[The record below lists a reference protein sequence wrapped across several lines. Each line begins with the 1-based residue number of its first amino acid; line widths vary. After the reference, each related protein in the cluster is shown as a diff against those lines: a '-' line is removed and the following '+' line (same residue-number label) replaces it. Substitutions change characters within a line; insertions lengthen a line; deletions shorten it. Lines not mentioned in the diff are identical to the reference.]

1 MTCPE
6 SGVLVGTS
14 PDIPGLTLEADSR
27 EQLLAAVSDV
37 VPQLLKHNLALAEDR
52 VAESVVE
59 VIFSDT
65 SAESMPDSA
74 MTPSCPRI
82 LVEHVDAAP
91 ARQTAS

>member
-37 VPQLLKHNLALAEDR
+37 VPQLLKHNLELAEDR
-52 VAESVVE
+52 LAESVVE

-65 SAESMPDSA
+65 SAESIRCFA
-74 MTPSCPRI
+74 MVPSLSPKQGT
-82 LVEHVDAAP
+82 EHA
-91 ARQTAS
+91 TC

>member
-37 VPQLLKHNLALAEDR
+37 VPQLLKNNLALPEDR
-52 VAESVVE
+52 FAESVVE
-59 VIFSDT
+59 VIFSDS
-65 SAESMPDSA
+65 SAEPMPDST
-74 MTPSCPRI
+74 MVPSLSPKQGT
-82 LVEHVDAAP
+82 EHA
-91 ARQTAS
+91 TC